1 MTTTATTKPR
11 YYPNH
16 THIFAYV
23 PRTTLSTNKGITSCA
38 LFSVTDE
45 YSGAM
50 WAMYVPQFNIE
61 SVMAF
66 MQLAMLENSEK
77 TFHGVPKNFV
87 IDKSPVFAN
96 QDFGKFAA
104 HLGIRIVSS
113 QQTAAKRLLAER
125 TLTQTKKFA
134 SQLKGTS
141 LDEINQK
148 IEKLIFVYNDRT
160 ARTAAW
166 RTITADQLVVY
177 GNVAEVNHG

>member
-1 MTTTATTKPR
+1 MTTTTR

-16 THIFAYV
+16 THLFAYL
-23 PRTTLSTNKGITSCA
+23 PRTSLSTNNGIKPCA

-50 WAMYVPQFNIE
+50 WAMYVSQFNIE

-77 TFHGVPKNFV
+77 TFHGVPKNFIV
-87 IDKSPVFAN
+87 DKSPVFAN
-96 QDFGKFAA
+96 QNFGKFAA
-104 HLGIRIVSS
+104 NLGIRIISS
-113 QQTAAKRLLAER
+113 QQTAAQRVLAER
-125 TLTQTKKFA
+125 SLTQLKKFT
-134 SQLKGTS
+134 SQLKDTS

-148 IEKLIFVYNDRT
+148 LEKLIFAYNDRT
-160 ARTAAW
+160 ARTATW